1 MFLLKIAWL
10 LAIIDIW
17 VEDQVTD
24 DQRPKSIII
33 KININ
38 IKTNLVKVQAYLI
51 FVNTPPHYLG
61 LNKVHQKV
69 R

>member
-51 FVNTPPHYLG
+51 FVNFAALPHYLG
-61 LNKVHQKV
+61 LNKVH
-69 R
+69 